1 MFKSLQN
8 KDEIAD
14 STKLENN
21 SLNKVDKKVEK
32 ELKQKAK
39 PINPK
44 MIFEN
49 LKTKKSISNSKFRK
63 PTPDGEGKNMKIIT
77 IEDY

>member
-1 MFKSLQN
+1 
-8 KDEIAD
+8 
-14 STKLENN
+14 
-21 SLNKVDKKVEK
+21 
-32 ELKQKAK
+32 
-39 PINPK
+39 

-63 PTPDGEGKNMKIIT
+63 PTPEGEGKKSKIIS